1 MAATAL
7 VQAKVEPELKSE
19 VEKYF
24 AEFGMDTSTAIRMF
38 LKKVVQTRS
47 IPFHIGIE
55 EEVEYVEEKSFEPT
69 EEFGAYLLK
78 AKKDIEED
86 RDILRFKSNEDA
98 IAYLEKLMK

>member
-24 AEFGMDTSTAIRMF
+24 AEFGMDTSSAIRVF

-47 IPFHIGIE
+47 IPFQIGCGE
-55 EEVEYVEEKSFEPT
+55 QKSIKPAEA
-69 EEFGAYLLK
+69 FGAHPRK
-78 AKKDIEED
+78 AKKGKI
-86 RDILRFKSNEDA
+86 K
-98 IAYLEKLMK
+98 

>member
-38 LKKVVQTRS
+38 LKKVKQTRS
-47 IPFHIGIE
+47 IPFHVGIE
-55 EEVEYVEEKSFEPT
+55 EDEDECSYEPT
-69 EEFGAYLLK
+69 EKF
-78 AKKDIEED
+78 AKFLDKTTEDIKHG
-86 RDILRFKSNEDA
+86 RNILRFNSNEEA
-98 IAYLEKLMK
+98 FAHLEKLMNK